1 MKTGSIRLFGK
12 NVISTFNHHIMS
24 LQYSS
29 NIAATNKLVMECI
42 TEQPDKMIDGTYSV
56 ETAKALLAK
65 NKGKCDVFIFH
76 DSNENVVGTLSVMY
90 KNGNDIEY
98 KIRKADAFI
107 YNVLT
112 DEKHRGRGYAGEM
125 LRLLSEY
132 LHGKSI
138 DKAYLAVST
147 NNTSAI
153 RAYEKIGFVTE
164 YDSSFIRV
172 LKVNIPYRQ
181 L

>member
-1 MKTGSIRLFGK
+1 MKTRSIRLFGK
-12 NVISTFNHHIMS
+12 NVISTFKHHIMS
-24 LQYSS
+24 LSYSPDYIAS
-29 NIAATNKLVMECI
+29 NELMMERI
-42 TEQPDKMIDGTYSV
+42 TDQPEKMIDGTYSV
-56 ETAKALLAK
+56 KTAKDILSR

-90 KNGNDIEY
+90 NNGNDIEY

-107 YNVLT
+107 FNVLT
-112 DEKHRGRGYAGEM
+112 DEKYRGRGYAGEM
-125 LRLLSEY
+125 LRLLSHY

-147 NNTSAI
+147 NNLPAI
-153 RAYEKIGFVTE
+153 RAYKKVGFVTE

-172 LKVNIPYRQ
+172 LKINIPYRQ

>member
-1 MKTGSIRLFGK
+1 
-12 NVISTFNHHIMS
+12 MS

-29 NIAATNKLVMECI
+29 NIVATNRLVMECI

-153 RAYEKIGFVTE
+153 RAYEKVGFVTE

-172 LKVNIPYRQ
+172 LKVNIPYKQ

>member
-1 MKTGSIRLFGK
+1 MKTRSIRLFGK
-12 NVISTFNHHIMS
+12 NIISSFNHHIMS
-24 LQYSS
+24 LKYSS
-29 NIAATNKLVMECI
+29 HNAVTHNLVMECI
-42 TEQPDKMIDGTYSV
+42 TNQPEKMIDGTYSV
-56 ETAKALLAK
+56 KTAKALLSR
-65 NKGKCDVFIFH
+65 NKGNCDVFIFY
-76 DSNENVVGTLSVMY
+76 DSNEVVVGTLSVMY

-98 KIRKADAFI
+98 KIRNVDAFI

-112 DEKHRGRGYAGEM
+112 DDNFRGRGYAGEM

-147 NNTSAI
+147 NNIPAI
-153 RAYEKIGFVTE
+153 RAYKKAGFVTE
-164 YDSSFIRV
+164 YDSSFIRL
-172 LKVNIPYRQ
+172 LKVNIPYKQ

>member
-24 LQYSS
+24 LKYSPD
-29 NIAATNKLVMECI
+29 NAVTYRLVMERI
-42 TEQPDKMIDGTYSV
+42 TEQPEKMIDGTYNR
-56 ETAKALLAK
+56 ETARSLLSK
-65 NKGKCDVFIFH
+65 NKGLCDVFIFR
-76 DSNENVVGTLSVMY
+76 DFNEVIVGTVSVMY
-90 KNGNDIEY
+90 RNGNELEY
-98 KIRKADAFI
+98 KIRKVDAFI
-107 YNVLT
+107 YNVLIN
-112 DEKHRGRGYAGEM
+112 EKYRGRGYAGEM
-125 LRLLSEY
+125 LYLLSEY

-147 NNTSAI
+147 NNSPAI
-153 RAYEKIGFVTE
+153 RAYEKVGFLTE
-164 YDSSFIRV
+164 YDSSFIRI

>member
-1 MKTGSIRLFGK
+1 MKTGSIKLFGK
-12 NVISTFNHHIMS
+12 NVISTFSHHIMS
-24 LQYSS
+24 LEYSS
-29 NIAATNKLVMECI
+29 LNATTNNLVMECI
-42 TEQPDKMIDGTYSV
+42 TEHPDKMIDGTYSV
-56 ETAKALLAK
+56 ETAKDLLAK
-65 NKGKCDVFIFH
+65 NKGKCDVFIFY
-76 DSNENVVGTLSVMY
+76 DSNEDVVGTLSVMY

-112 DEKHRGRGYAGEM
+112 EEKHRGRGYAGEM

-132 LHGKSI
+132 LYGKSI

-153 RAYEKIGFVTE
+153 RAYEKVGFVTE

-172 LKVNIPYRQ
+172 LKVNIPYKQ

>member
-98 KIRKADAFI
+98 RIRKADAFI

-147 NNTSAI
+147 NNIPAI
-153 RAYEKIGFVTE
+153 RAYKKAGFVTE

-172 LKVNIPYRQ
+172 LKVNIPYKQ